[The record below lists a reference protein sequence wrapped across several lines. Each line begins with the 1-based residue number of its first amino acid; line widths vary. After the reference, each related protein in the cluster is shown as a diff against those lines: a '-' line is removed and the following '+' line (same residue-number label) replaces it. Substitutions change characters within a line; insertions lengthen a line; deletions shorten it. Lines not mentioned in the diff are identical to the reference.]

1 MTTFPNQMHVRVAE
15 TIAQTARLAKAAHR
29 RLDTLVSSVSS
40 LSPGSWEPLTLAA
53 GWSNVAGFI
62 PAQVRILQAGQ
73 AQVIGHIEG
82 GTTAD
87 STVIATLDAGFFNP
101 NHAHSFTAN
110 VLAGASAVSV
120 AGTVSGDSDTSGL
133 ADGTIN
139 GTTDSDG
146 LADGTIGGTSASA
159 SGPGS
164 HSHGGGGLAV
174 NNGHHTHAGNS
185 GSGSLAVAD
194 GNHGHGSSALV
205 PATPVN
211 YNTVTLTL
219 NTSGQLVLTN
229 CSSSASQLSFNETL
243 PLVT

>member
-1 MTTFPNQMHVRVAE
+1 MTTFPNQLHVRAAA
-15 TIAQTARLAKAAHR
+15 TIAQAAKLAKNAHQ
-29 RLDTLVSSVSS
+29 RLNTLGSQISS
-40 LSPGSWEPLTLAA
+40 LTPGSWENLALSG
-53 GWSNVAGFI
+53 GWSNVPGYI
-62 PAQVRILQAGQ
+62 PAMVRILQAGQ
-73 AQVIGHIEG
+73 AQIIGHIEG

-133 ADGTIN
+133 NDGTIN
-139 GTTDSDG
+139 GSSDSHG
-146 LADGTIGGTSASA
+146 LTDGTTSGTSGSA
-159 SGPGS
+159 SGAGSHAHGPGS
-164 HSHGGGGLAV
+164 YAVTNGTHNHTGG
-174 NNGHHTHAGNS
+174 S
-185 GSGSLAVAD
+185 FAVAD
-194 GNHGHGSSALV
+194 GTHQHGSSALA

-229 CSSSASQLSFNETL
+229 CSSSATQLSFNETL